1 MLFCVL
7 HLGLSDKIV
16 SNMNKTVISRSWP
29 HPPFKPSLKPSKIDP
44 RSSKMRPRGAQE
56 AQEAPKRRPRPPKGR
71 PRGTQEAP
79 KSAQERPRGAQERPR
94 RVQELP
100 KPSQNRGQGAPK
112 ARISANFFE
121 FQRFWKICKNL
132 EKRSTSSALISSAAW
147 RPN

>member
-94 RVQELP
+94 RVQEAP
-100 KPSQNRGQGAPK
+100 IPSQNRAQGAPK
-112 ARISANFFE
+112 ARIGRFGGFLEGCVRDAWFCRRFLNFQKDF
-121 FQRFWKICKNL
+121 KI
-132 EKRSTSSALISSAAW
+132 RST
-147 RPN
+147 